1 MELQIHTVVTS
12 TSFHLESQKNNFGF
26 KVAYYNDQNNQRL
39 VNYIIGSFITD
50 TIHEV
55 LLL

>member
-26 KVAYYNDQNNQRL
+26 TVAYYYEKLLNRL
-39 VNYIIGSFITD
+39 N
-50 TIHEV
+50 V
-55 LLL
+55 LETLFLLSLV

>member
-1 MELQIHTVVTS
+1 MES
-12 TSFHLESQKNNFGF
+12 ENSDGKNFWAQEG
-26 KVAYYNDQNNQRL
+26 QNNQRL